1 MSPESHL
8 PPVSVEMRRR
18 VLALVERYPGLH
30 LREIQRRAETSAML
44 AEYHLNILEKMG
56 LVTSHEEKG
65 YRNFF
70 PVHHGPI
77 QLDATDRRW
86 LALMRRPVVLGMVL
100 SLLETGPSR
109 PLELARAANLPAST
123 ALYQIKTM
131 RSAGLLVQG
140 DERGPTYVK
149 LADPNRI
156 LELLRAYHPLP
167 DALSE
172 FASMWSRAI
181 QTFQEPEP
189 QPPQHPLPPVP
200 PGLPL
205 QVAEAS
211 ESVQAVYAALVAG
224 PLTVKDLCLETGLA
238 RRTVYTALVA
248 LRSMDLVQERPY
260 LADMRQTRF
269 SLRRD
274 PGLG

>member
-1 MSPESHL
+1 MSPETDL
-8 PPVSVEMRRR
+8 PLGSVEMRRR

-30 LREIQRRAETSAML
+30 LREIQRRAQTSAML

-70 PVHHGPI
+70 PVHQAPL
-77 QLDATDRRW
+77 QLDATDKRW

-109 PLELARAANLPAST
+109 PLELARVASLPAST

-131 RSAGLLVQG
+131 RNAGLLVQG
-140 DERGPTYVK
+140 DERGPTYVR
-149 LADPNRI
+149 LADPNRV

-181 QTFQEPEP
+181 ETFQQPAP
-189 QPPQHPLPPVP
+189 QPPPASLPA
-200 PGLPL
+200 LPTDL
-205 QVAEAS
+205 PAQVAEAS
-211 ESVQAVYAALVAG
+211 ESVQAVYAALATG

-248 LRSMDLVQERPY
+248 LRSMGHLQERPH

-269 SLRRD
+269 SLRR
-274 PGLG
+274 PPPT